1 MLYNLLIFNEL
12 SEILTK
18 YCIKKNANNENNL
31 CKSLIHKL
39 KKNIFF
45 EQPIP

>member
-18 YCIKKNANNENNL
+18 YCL
-31 CKSLIHKL
+31 YRKSFFFVLEKEEGGEG
-39 KKNIFF
+39 IFSSLY
-45 EQPIP
+45 PLLV